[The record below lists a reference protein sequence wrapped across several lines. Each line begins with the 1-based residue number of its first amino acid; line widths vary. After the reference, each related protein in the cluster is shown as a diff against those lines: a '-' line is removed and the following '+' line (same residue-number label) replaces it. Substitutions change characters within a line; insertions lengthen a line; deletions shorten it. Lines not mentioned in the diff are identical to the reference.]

1 MYWEHRFPRLL
12 TNKELLDLRST
23 GRSRL
28 LVIADITC
36 DKGGSIEFL
45 KKYSSIQNP
54 FFRFVL
60 WITLQDIRFPCQL
73 NSNLRCSGWCVTNH
87 MFACFCSFSRYV
99 PEDDSTKDDM
109 EGDGILFMAVDCLP
123 TELPREVGH

>member
-1 MYWEHRFPRLL
+1 MYLTFLFDSLVNCKYWEQRFPRLL
-12 TNKELLDLRST
+12 IKKELLDLRSI

-60 WITLQDIRFPCQL
+60 WITL
-73 NSNLRCSGWCVTNH
+73 
-87 MFACFCSFSRYV
+87 
-99 PEDDSTKDDM
+99 
-109 EGDGILFMAVDCLP
+109 
-123 TELPREVGH
+123 